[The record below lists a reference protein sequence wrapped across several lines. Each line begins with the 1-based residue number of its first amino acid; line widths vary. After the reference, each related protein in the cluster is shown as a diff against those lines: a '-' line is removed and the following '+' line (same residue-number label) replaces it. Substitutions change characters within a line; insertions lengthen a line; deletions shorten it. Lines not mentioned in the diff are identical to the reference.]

1 MEMLRN
7 TAPPRGQ
14 LGRASGLLGEGPGL
28 PLTSLLAFLGL
39 PADRRPPVCSGAGA
53 LGNSEAC
60 GLLTAQSPLPPTS
73 LLQVPASP
81 DRSSPREE
89 EGIPPL
95 PRTRFQ
101 AGPRRHRRRALS
113 EPAALSPDKATPPRT
128 LEDAP
133 LLLELQKLP
142 GLANTDLSAPN
153 PNIQVRATG
162 GPWSSREELG

>member
-1 MEMLRN
+1 MACWGKAQVCPSLPCR
-7 TAPPRGQ
+7 PFWGF
-14 LGRASGLLGEGPGL
+14 LLTGG
-28 PLTSLLAFLGL
+28 
-39 PADRRPPVCSGAGA
+39 PPVCSGGGA
-53 LGNSEAC
+53 LGDSEAC

-81 DRSSPREE
+81 DCSSPREE

-162 GPWSSREELG
+162 GPWTSREELG